1 MLNIYEL
8 ETKWLKYKIKS
19 YIPHAVITVS
29 IIVIAT
35 IVLMKLNSLN
45 NKDTSKTDTI
55 ETDMLIEKVKHT
67 QVLQKEIYT
76 APDIN
81 ITSEKNILLND
92 IKEKSLIVQE
102 IVPKHNFIKEKI
114 VLTPSLNFMKN
125 MQGNTP
131 PYYVDVDKEEANS
144 QDFKLEKQIR
154 PKVFLEES
162 NSEVN
167 IEEVK
172 EKIIVVPEPA
182 VKKEDSINITR
193 QNTQKDISLV
203 IKRFKKNNNPALSLF
218 VAKKYYDI
226 GEYRQAYN
234 YSLITNQLNNN
245 IESSWIIFT
254 KSLVKLNEKEM
265 AVKTLKQYIEYSH
278 SSQAKILLDEIT
290 AGKFK

>member
-19 YIPHAVITVS
+19 YIPHAVITLS
-29 IIVIAT
+29 IIVIAA
-35 IVLMKLNSLN
+35 IVLTKLNSN
-45 NKDTSKTDTI
+45 HDTSKTDTI
-55 ETDMLIEKVKHT
+55 ETDILIEKVKHT
-67 QVLQKEIYT
+67 EVLQKEIYT

-102 IVPKHNFIKEKI
+102 MIPKNNFIKDKI

-131 PYYVDVDKEEANS
+131 PYYVDIDKEEANS
-144 QDFKLEKQIR
+144 QDLKSEKQIR

-162 NSEVN
+162 NSEVDM
-167 IEEVK
+167 EEVK
-172 EKIIVVPEPA
+172 EEKIIVVPVQA

-265 AVKTLKQYIEYSH
+265 AIKTLQQYIEYSH
-278 SSQAKILLDEIT
+278 SNQAKMLLDEIT